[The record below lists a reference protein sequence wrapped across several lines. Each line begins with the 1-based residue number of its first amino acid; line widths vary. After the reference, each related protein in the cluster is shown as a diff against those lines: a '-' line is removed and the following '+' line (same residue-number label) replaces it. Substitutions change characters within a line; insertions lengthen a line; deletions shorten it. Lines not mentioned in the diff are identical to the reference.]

1 MNLIRWNPVL
11 STPVRGAS
19 FNDEIDRLFE
29 GVFNGVGLGLEPGP
43 AHTPAVDV
51 EETAEEFVLCADLP
65 GLSQKD
71 VQVSLLDDTLT
82 IRGERKLGR
91 EVKDHNYHRVERP
104 SGSFERSFTFG
115 VPVRGDGVQAQV
127 RDGVLEI
134 RVPKAEQAKV
144 RDIEIKVAS

>member
-1 MNLIRWNPVL
+1 MKLIRWNPVL
-11 STPVRGAS
+11 SSPVRGS
-19 FNDEIDRLFE
+19 RFDDEIDRLFD
-29 GVFNGVGLGLEPGP
+29 GVFNGVGLGLT
-43 AHTPAVDV
+43 ASAYTPAVDV
-51 EETAEEFVLCADLP
+51 EETAEEFVLRADLP

-71 VQVSLLDDTLT
+71 VKVSLLDDTLT
-82 IRGERKLGR
+82 IRGERKSQS
-91 EVKDHNYHRVERP
+91 ETKDRNYHRVERR

-134 RVPKAEQAKV
+134 HVPKAEQARV